1 MRIPWPQAPQT
12 LRGLIPTDA
21 RSLVCIAG
29 SAGSGKSTLA
39 RQLGDLHG
47 HATIIG
53 TDAYLPD
60 YSTLQEHEYDLPENS
75 SLDELAQHIEDL
87 LGGQA
92 TEIPVWCFHEHRRTS
107 SQLVHPADLLIVEGI
122 HALHPLVC
130 RKAHVKVLI
139 EAPEDDRLERILA
152 REQAGERGWGV
163 EQSTHFFRKVAD
175 PTFNRFLPE
184 YRAIADMIVENPG
197 KPT

>member
-12 LRGLIPTDA
+12 LRGLIPPDT

-75 SLDELAQHIEDL
+75 ALDELAQHIDAL
-87 LGGQA
+87 LSGQA
-92 TEIPVWCFHEHRRTS
+92 AEIPVWCFHEHRRTS
-107 SQLVHPADLLIVEGI
+107 SQRVEPADLLIVEGI
-122 HALHPLVC
+122 HALNPLVSS
-130 RKAHVKVLI
+130 RAHLKVLI
-139 EAPEDDRLERILA
+139 EAPPDDRLQRILA
-152 REQAGERGWGV
+152 REQAGERGWGI
-163 EQSTHFFRKVAD
+163 EQSTHFFQKVAD
-175 PTFNRFLPE
+175 PTFSRFLPE
-184 YRAIADMIVENPG
+184 YRKAADIIVDNPG
-197 KPT
+197 RPA